1 MSSGEQV
8 QSALIDGPFSTM
20 QIGYV
25 FSNVSVK
32 AKPSLYPA
40 LSVGKQ
46 GVTPQ
51 LEGVAQQQGDGDKKL
66 VTPGQIVLNSRS
78 DRRGA
83 SGLSDH
89 EGVVSVVYTVL
100 QPNLEFVFPRFAH
113 HLFRCV
119 AFQEE
124 YYRWGTGIV
133 DDLWSTNFDR
143 LAQIRIP
150 LPGLTTQH
158 RIAEYLDT
166 EVGEMDA
173 MVARLEKL
181 IADLEAR
188 RKSVITEK
196 VLGSRANGLITSRFW
211 MAVELITDTDETST
225 AGVSLEDFV
234 SWSGGLNIDSIQ
246 DREDELEGT
255 PFKAGDLLFGK
266 LRPYLAKSWIADDRG
281 VASGDIHVYR
291 ARAGYDISYLG
302 YLVRTPEFIQYAKS
316 CSRGVKMPRVEWTAL
331 SQFQFDAP
339 DLATQR
345 RIAAELDEE
354 TAAIDGIITR
364 SRTLIDDLKARK
376 SALITEVVTGRK
388 QV

>member
-1 MSSGEQV
+1 MSSGQQV
-8 QSALIDGPFSTM
+8 QSALINGPFPTR
-20 QIGYV
+20 QVGYV

-32 AKPSLYPA
+32 GKPSLYPA

-83 SGLSDH
+83 SGLSDY

-100 QPNLEFVFPRFAH
+100 QPNLDFVFPRFAH

-150 LPGLTTQH
+150 LPDLDTQR
-158 RIAEYLDT
+158 RIADYLDT

-173 MVARLEKL
+173 MVARLETL

-188 RKSVITEK
+188 RKAVITEMVATVDAPRLPMGMFSK
-196 VLGSRANGLITSRFW
+196 FISGRDWS
-211 MAVELITDTDETST
+211 AVEATD
-225 AGVSLEDFV
+225 GNYPVYG
-234 SWSGGLNIDSIQ
+234 SGGVIGWANDYMYDGESIIFGRKGTLDKPRLAIGKYWVIDTAYIAI
-246 DREDELEGT
+246 
-255 PFKAGDLLFGK
+255 PNNDLDVGFFYYWATTL
-266 LRPYLAKSWIADDRG
+266 PYDFLS
-281 VASGDIHVYR
+281 
-291 ARAGYDISYLG
+291 
-302 YLVRTPEFIQYAKS
+302 TQ
-316 CSRGVKMPRVEWTAL
+316 TAL
-331 SQFQFDAP
+331 PSMTSADLKAQKIPLP
-339 DLATQR
+339 DLDTQR
-345 RIAAELDEE
+345 RIVAELDEE
-354 TAAIDGIITR
+354 TAAIDGIIAR
-364 SRTLIDDLKARK
+364 SHTLIDDLKARK